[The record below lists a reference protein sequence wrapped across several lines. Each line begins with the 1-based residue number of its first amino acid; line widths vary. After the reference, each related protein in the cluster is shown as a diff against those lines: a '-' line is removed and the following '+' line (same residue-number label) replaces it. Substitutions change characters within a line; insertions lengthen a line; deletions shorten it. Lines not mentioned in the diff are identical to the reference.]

1 MFDKN
6 NDGFI
11 DLVELRKVRAIEFI
25 TILRLSVAQKKSDG
39 ILAKNTDY
47 YQMSPH
53 CKNVVI
59 LAKKSSFHPWL
70 IFVYLHFTYDELSG
84 PLQKWQTKE
93 TMHCLFCLPLL

>member
-39 ILAKNTDY
+39 ILAVNSGWKSRKKHRLLSNVPTW
-47 YQMSPH
+47 
-53 CKNVVI
+53 CNNVVI
-59 LAKKSSFHPWL
+59 LAKKI
-70 IFVYLHFTYDELSG
+70 IFPSMANL
-84 PLQKWQTKE
+84 
-93 TMHCLFCLPLL
+93 CLFAFYL

>member
-39 ILAKNTDY
+39 ILAVNSGWK
-47 YQMSPH
+47 S
-53 CKNVVI
+53 CKKHT
-59 LAKKSSFHPWL
+59 ASK
-70 IFVYLHFTYDELSG
+70 
-84 PLQKWQTKE
+84 
-93 TMHCLFCLPLL
+93 

>member
-39 ILAKNTDY
+39 ILATLNADKNDDY
-47 YQMSPH
+47 
-53 CKNVVI
+53 
-59 LAKKSSFHPWL
+59 
-70 IFVYLHFTYDELSG
+70 
-84 PLQKWQTKE
+84 LQKLEGEKSFNHWILSPFEHFGKTCDCRDE
-93 TMHCLFCLPLL
+93 